1 MPGAIAPRHFCFGEH
16 LALEMTPKVMGQLQQ
31 NLAAA
36 SPTPNPET
44 PNNRKSPKEELLE
57 RLNSIKAL
65 LKHIE
70 SAGLAEDPMYQMV
83 LDKFKGAILNMLLSA
98 DGTFIVSQL
107 AGAFGGAGPSSQA
120 GPPGVP
126 GAAPNPAQVT
136 PPGPQAPGAIP
147 MPPPGNSP
155 APQMPVS

>member
-1 MPGAIAPRHFCFGEH
+1 MWPFCFGDF

-31 NLAAA
+31 NLAAN
-36 SPTPNPET
+36 SPVSNPKTPD
-44 PNNRKSPKEELLE
+44 NRKSPKEEFLE

-70 SAGLAEDPMYQMV
+70 SAQLTEDPMYQMV

-107 AGAFGGAGPSSQA
+107 AGAFGGAGPSMQGGMPGLPAAPPSPAQVQA
-120 GPPGVP
+120 PQGPPGMP
-126 GAAPNPAQVT
+126 QGM
-136 PPGPQAPGAIP
+136 PPGPG
-147 MPPPGNSP
+147 GNSP